1 MKKLLIA
8 SAAVLALGVG
18 SVHAQDNGDSQR
30 VLGATAAGTTGAIA
44 GAVVGGPIGAIV
56 GGFAG
61 AVLGAE
67 AAVPDVA
74 VQYVVNNPVEPVYYE
89 GEIVEGALI
98 PETIQVYEIPEAPEY
113 GYVYLDNRPV
123 VVELQSREIV
133 YSPGY
138 LVPDTAVTYVEANP
152 IDPVT
157 IDAEI
162 VTGAV
167 LPSEVEVIELPD
179 YPSYGYIY
187 TENGPVLVERGSRTV
202 IWVE

>member
-123 VVELQSREIV
+123 
-133 YSPGY
+133 
-138 LVPDTAVTYVEANP
+138 TYVEANP